1 MIGYIS
7 CYAITSYL
15 GIFDLNKELV
25 HFIEIRMESSKN
37 SCNVIV
43 TI

>member
-1 MIGYIS
+1 MIGYIL
-7 CYAITSYL
+7 CYAMTSYL
-15 GIFDLNKELV
+15 GIFDLNEEFV

-37 SCNVIV
+37 SRNMIV